1 LLQALAPNAS
11 TYFYSFSDLNPYDP
25 INEGFLTY
33 LNYVSGQENP
43 PLVHSLSYGDDMGN
57 IFNASNNGSIQ
68 YGQRCDQEFMKLGL
82 RGITFLF
89 SSGDDGIGGMS
100 LAADSRQFPATAV

>member
-1 LLQALAPNAS
+1 
-11 TYFYSFSDLNPYDP
+11 
-25 INEGFLTY
+25 
-33 LNYVSGQENP
+33 
-43 PLVHSLSYGDDMGN
+43 MGN

-89 SSGDDGIGGMS
+89 SSGDDGIGGTTILANMRHFVMLLRCEFTCS
-100 LAADSRQFPATAV
+100 LQNT